1 MSINNMKES
10 LLLSFVYDRSVF
22 SLGGKYAEISGLAHA
37 GDVFMLL
44 EDVLPLINYS
54 IINVKILHP
63 MFGICYACVT
73 DTSVI
78 QVS

>member
-1 MSINNMKES
+1 MKES
-10 LLLSFVYDRSVF
+10 SLLSFVYDRSVF
-22 SLGGKYAEISGLAHA
+22 PSEMPGLAYE

-44 EDVLPLINYS
+44 EIVRPSINYS

-73 DTSVI
+73 DASVI